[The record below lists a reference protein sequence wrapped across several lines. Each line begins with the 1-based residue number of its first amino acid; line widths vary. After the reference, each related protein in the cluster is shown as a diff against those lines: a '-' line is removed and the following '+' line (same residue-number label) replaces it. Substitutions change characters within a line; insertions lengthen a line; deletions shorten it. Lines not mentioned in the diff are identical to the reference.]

1 MSKIHF
7 VHEKDYVY
15 YVLNFENGAKDIF
28 DTIYQFVKLINLPI
42 VDGEVRERPKD
53 TAIDVDGEVRE
64 IAKDTAIN
72 AKNYSAILQ
81 SFREKYGHNKDFHS
95 GDRFIIIFKMNNHKI
110 RANFYLSDLPPNKE
124 GQLIIMGI
132 GDSWKSINSRDKKR
146 FNEMFNKIK
155 TTFSLKVFDF
165 EHSIPAD
172 ENGLL

>member
-7 VHEKDYVY
+7 VHERDYVY
-15 YVLNFENGAKDIF
+15 YVLNFENGVKDIF

-42 VDGEVRERPKD
+42 
-53 TAIDVDGEVRE
+53 VDGEVRE

-110 RANFYLSDLPPNKE
+110 RVDFSLYNFIHKIDS
-124 GQLIIMGI
+124 QLIIMGI
-132 GDSWKSINSRDKKR
+132 GD
-146 FNEMFNKIK
+146 
-155 TTFSLKVFDF
+155 
-165 EHSIPAD
+165 
-172 ENGLL
+172 

>member
-28 DTIYQFVKLINLPI
+28 DTIYQFVRLINLPI
-42 VDGEVRERPKD
+42 VDGEVQ
-53 TAIDVDGEVRE
+53 E

>member
-7 VHEKDYVY
+7 VHERDYVY
-15 YVLNFENGAKDIF
+15 YVLNFENGVKDIF
-28 DTIYQFVKLINLPI
+28 DTIYQFVRLINLPI
-42 VDGEVRERPKD
+42 VDGEVQ
-53 TAIDVDGEVRE
+53 E

>member
-7 VHEKDYVY
+7 VHERDYVY
-15 YVLNFENGAKDIF
+15 YVLNFENGVKDIF
-28 DTIYQFVKLINLPI
+28 DTIYQFVRLINLPI
-42 VDGEVRERPKD
+42 VDGEVQ
-53 TAIDVDGEVRE
+53 E

-132 GDSWKSINSRDKKR
+132 GDSWKSINSRDKKK

>member
-42 VDGEVRERPKD
+42 VDGEVQ
-53 TAIDVDGEVRE
+53 E

-95 GDRFIIIFKMNNHKI
+95 GDGFIIIFKMNNHKI
-110 RANFYLSDLPPNKE
+110 RVDFSLYNFIHKIDS
-124 GQLIIMGI
+124 QLIIMGI

>member
-7 VHEKDYVY
+7 VHERDYVY
-15 YVLNFENGAKDIF
+15 YVLNFENGVKDIF
-28 DTIYQFVKLINLPI
+28 DTIYQFVRLINLPI
-42 VDGEVRERPKD
+42 VDGEVQ
-53 TAIDVDGEVRE
+53 E

-110 RANFYLSDLPPNKE
+110 RVDFSLYNFIHKIDS
-124 GQLIIMGI
+124 QLIIMGI

>member
-81 SFREKYGHNKDFHS
+81 LFREKYGYNKDFHS
-95 GDRFIIIFKMNNHKI
+95 GDGFIIIFKMNNHKI
-110 RANFYLSDLPPNKE
+110 RVDFSLYNFIHKIDS
-124 GQLIIMGI
+124 QLIIMGI